1 MRLDFYNHGTARI
14 HSEYTDLRL
23 QPNFPHFTELGGD
36 AKITVDTNKRRV
48 VFKQSGH
55 EHEYNN
61 VDFVVNRA
69 LEGYEFEF
77 KRPSLGGCVLE
88 VSFNFALQGIIAI
101 YFTTP
106 ETVSRETAETIHANG
121 YKY

>member
-1 MRLDFYNHGTARI
+1 MRLDYYNHGTARI

-23 QPNFPHFTELGGD
+23 QPNFPHITEHGGD
-36 AKITVDTNKRRV
+36 GKITVDTARRRV
-48 VFKQSGH
+48 VFKQDGH
-55 EHEYNN
+55 ENEYNN

-69 LEGYEFEF
+69 FTDYEFEF
-77 KRPSLGGCVLE
+77 KRLSLGGCVLE

-106 ETVSRETAETIHANG
+106 ETISKDTTETIHANG